1 MYNKKANDELHSMT
15 LTDAVIDKVKDEVP
29 LLVKNVMKND
39 LDKVI
44 LYGSSARGDFAM
56 ESDIDIAIIAH
67 CNRLAAQ
74 KYGSALT
81 DVSLELANR
90 HLSAIVNFVCLP
102 YDEYMEKKTW
112 YTFYRNIDVDGEVL
126 YG

>member
-1 MYNKKANDELHSMT
+1 VEEKIANSDLHSMT
-15 LTDAVIDKVKDEVP
+15 LSDTVIDKIKNDVP
-29 LLVKNVMKND
+29 LLVKEIMKND

-44 LYGSSARGDFAM
+44 LYGSCARGDFAM

-67 CNRLAAQ
+67 CNRLTAQ

-81 DVSLELANR
+81 DVSFELANR
-90 HLSAIVNFVCLP
+90 YLSAIVNFVCLP
-102 YDEYMEKKTW
+102 YDEYMEKKSW
-112 YTFYRNIDVDGEVL
+112 YSFYQNIDIDGEVL